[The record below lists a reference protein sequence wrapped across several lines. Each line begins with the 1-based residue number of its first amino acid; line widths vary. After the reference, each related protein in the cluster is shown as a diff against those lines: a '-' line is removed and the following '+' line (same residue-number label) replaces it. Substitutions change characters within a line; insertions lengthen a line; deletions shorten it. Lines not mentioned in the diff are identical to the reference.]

1 MVGFSWPEIQA
12 ILAHCL
18 IKTSFTSLESFV
30 LSFFGRFSNHVE
42 EDSLLDYRRLETKG
56 FGFVDL
62 LKLLLKILEQMR
74 WLIEQFD
81 NLI

>member
-42 EDSLLDYRRLETKG
+42 EDSLLDYRRLENKG

-62 LKLLLKILEQMR
+62 TLAKIVEQRR

-81 NLI
+81 NFI